1 MAESVGAVLE
11 KMAPEKLDEM
21 TNLAKEFAS
30 GRTLADIH
38 GITLQ
43 DLEAVYSVAFNLYN
57 NQRYDEAVKVFK
69 FLCMHDHFQE
79 KYWMGLGA
87 THQMMKDFKL
97 AASAYGYA
105 YILDSDNPKPPLHA
119 ADCFMADGNTKDA
132 ESALNLVLEL
142 TKGDPEQHAAIRQ
155 RATVLMTVVKEKAAQ
170 NSASA

>member
-1 MAESVGAVLE
+1 MSVTAGSVLE
-11 KMAPEKLDEM
+11 QMPVEKIDELSK
-21 TNLAKEFAS
+21 LAKEFAE

-38 GITLQ
+38 GITPQ
-43 DLEAVYSVAFNLYN
+43 DLEAIYSVAFNQYN

-105 YILDSDNPKPPLHA
+105 YLLDSDNPKPPLHA

-132 ESALNLVLEL
+132 ESALHLVLEL
-142 TKGDPEQHAAIRQ
+142 TKDKQEEFAAVRQ
-155 RATVLMTVVKEKAAQ
+155 RATVLMGVITQKAGE
-170 NSASA
+170 NSAPT